1 MNASDILGPS
11 GLIAR
16 SLPGYEPRP
25 EQLAMAEAVD
35 AAFKG
40 NRHLLVEAGTG
51 VGKSFAYLV
60 PAIERVTSNGGRV
73 VVSTHTIALQEQLI
87 EKDIPYLQSIYP
99 TPFSACL
106 VKGRA
111 NYLGLR
117 RLARTSARQARLL
130 DLNDDIAS
138 LHAIE
143 EWAYETTDGSLTD
156 LPRAPAPY
164 LWERV
169 RSDADDCL
177 GRNCPHFQSC
187 FYQRARRRAQ
197 AAQILVVN
205 HALLFSDLALRSQ
218 GAALLPDY
226 DHVILD
232 EAHTMENVAAD
243 HLGVGVTSSQ
253 IGHLLNLLHH
263 EKTGRGLLE
272 RRRHADAIAMTEQ
285 TRNETRMYFQTLT
298 GWNDDRPDWNGRF
311 REPPPFAQRCS
322 SSLTELAA
330 AARDLRDGVDDE
342 SERSEWNGISDRS
355 EALARSVE
363 RWHGHTSPG
372 WVYWL
377 DLAGRR
383 FDRATLFARPL
394 HIGAALREALF
405 SRMKSVILTSAT
417 LTTPGPQ
424 PFAYLKSRLSL
435 EEVECVALGSPFDYR
450 RQLRAFVETGLPD
463 PSSAAFPSAACEAI
477 KRYVLMTDGHAFAL
491 FTSYDMMNQ
500 FARRM
505 RSFFEEARMPLFV
518 QGEGLPRSAMLKAF
532 REMPRSVL
540 FGTDSFWAGVD
551 VPGPALSNIIIVKLP
566 FAVPNHPVV
575 EARVEEIRQSGGNPF
590 QNYQLPEA
598 ILKFKQGIGR
608 LIRTKSDTG
617 IVVILDSR
625 TAGKSYGQRFLA
637 SLPDCEVNMVGPTD
651 SGSPVD

>member
-1 MNASDILGPS
+1 MSATDILGQG

-25 EQLAMAEAVD
+25 EQLAMAEAVT
-35 AAFKG
+35 AAFKE

-60 PAIERVTSNGGRV
+60 PAIEHVTGCGGRV
-73 VVSTHTIALQEQLI
+73 VISTHTIALQEQLI
-87 EKDIPYLQSIYP
+87 EKDIPFLQSVYP

-143 EWAYETTDGSLTD
+143 EWAYETTDGSLAD
-156 LPRAPAPY
+156 LPRAPATSV
-164 LWERV
+164 WERV

-177 GRNCPHFQSC
+177 GRNCPHYQSC

-197 AAQILVVN
+197 AAQLLVVN
-205 HALLFSDLALRSQ
+205 HALLFSDIALRSQ
-218 GAALLPDY
+218 GAAMLPDY

-232 EAHTMENVAAD
+232 EAHTVENVAAD

-253 IGHLLNLLHH
+253 IAHLLNLLHH

-272 RRRHADAIAMTEQ
+272 PKRHMDTIAITE
-285 TRNETRMYFQTLT
+285 RARIESRVYFQTLAA
-298 GWNDDRPDWNGRF
+298 WNADRPDWNGRF

-322 SSLTELAA
+322 SSLNELSA
-330 AARDLRDGVDDE
+330 AARALRDGVDDE
-342 SERSEWNGISDRS
+342 SERSEWTGIGDRAA
-355 EALARSVE
+355 ALAASIE
-363 RWHGHTSPG
+363 QWHGHRSPG

-383 FDRATLFARPL
+383 IDRLTLSARPL
-394 HIGAALREALF
+394 HVGAALKEALF
-405 SRMKSVILTSAT
+405 DRVKSVVMTSAT

-424 PFAYLKSRLSL
+424 PFAYVKSRLSL
-435 EEVECVALGSPFDYR
+435 DEVDGVALGSPFDYR
-450 RQLRAFVETGLPD
+450 RQLRVFVEAGLPD
-463 PSSAAFPSAACEAI
+463 PSSPAFHAAACEAL

-500 FARRM
+500 FAKRTRP
-505 RSFFEEARMPLFV
+505 FFERSAMLLLV

-532 REMPRSVL
+532 RETPRSVL

-551 VPGPALSNIIIVKLP
+551 VPGPALSNVIIVKLP
-566 FAVPNHPVV
+566 FAAPNHPAV
-575 EARVEEIRQSGGNPF
+575 EARVEEIRQAGGNPF
-590 QNYQLPEA
+590 RDYQLPEA

-608 LIRTKSDTG
+608 LIRTRSDTG
-617 IVVILDSR
+617 IVAILDSR
-625 TAGKSYGQRFLA
+625 TAGKSYGRRFLE
-637 SLPDCEVNMVGPTD
+637 SLPDCEVNMVGPND
-651 SGSPVD
+651 SGSPVN